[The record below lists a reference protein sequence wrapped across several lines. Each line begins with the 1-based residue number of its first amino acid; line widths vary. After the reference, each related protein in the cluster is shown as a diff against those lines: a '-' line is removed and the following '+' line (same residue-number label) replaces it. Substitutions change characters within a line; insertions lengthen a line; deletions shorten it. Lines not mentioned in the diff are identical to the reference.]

1 MPYVRLVVIVACVV
15 LPGCAEHLPQHSVT
29 PTAAPRLTLKDIL
42 NQYNVYPT
50 NKALAVARDDN
61 GAWASGWS
69 WNQQSE
75 QQAMTRALA
84 QCTLFRPNFRVA
96 APCQLYAVNDQI
108 VSQAH
113 SASPYTDARVAT
125 EQARV
130 ATEQARLVTE
140 QIERKYGT
148 YVPPRTQ
155 GTSLPP
161 PAPRPALSSGEEIPL
176 VKVGG
181 VYELPVE
188 INGVLTL
195 NFVFDSGAAEVNV
208 PADVVLTLVRTGT
221 ITGTDFLP
229 GKTYTLADGSQLSSP
244 RFVIRSLKIG
254 HQSIPNVSASVGN
267 INSGL
272 LIGQSLL
279 GKLGIWGVD
288 TQRQVLIVS
297 PR

>member
-125 EQARV
+125 EQAR
-130 ATEQARLVTE
+130 LVTE

-161 PAPRPALSSGEEIPL
+161 PAPRPALSSGEEISL

-188 INGVLTL
+188 INGRLTL
-195 NFVFDSGAAEVNV
+195 HFVFDSGAAEVNI
-208 PADVVLTLVRTGT
+208 PADVVLTLMRTGT
-221 ITGTDFLP
+221 IRHTDFLP
-229 GKTYTLADGSQLSSP
+229 GKTYVLADGSQLSSP
-244 RFVIRSLKIG
+244 RFVVRSLKIG
-254 HQSIPNVSASVGN
+254 HQSIPNVSASVGD
-267 INSGL
+267 IKSSL

-279 GKLGIWGVD
+279 EKLGTWGVD
-288 TQRQVLIVS
+288 TQRQVLIVH